1 MDFAKVRAGTVPLAD
16 VLEDSRLPWSYHR
29 FRPQFAPDMELQTA
43 RHAVHAEVARAPAAQ
58 MHHQADIR
66 NGEEHENDNIGGV
79 HASI

>member
-1 MDFAKVRAGTVPLAD
+1 MQSTVCRAGKVHLAD
-16 VLEDSRLPWSYHR
+16 VLEDSRLPRRHHR

-43 RHAVHAEVARAPAAQ
+43 RHAVHADVSRAPAAQ

-66 NGEEHENDNIGGV
+66 NGEEHENDDIGGV